1 MIDIFI
7 VIILVL
13 FGIYAT
19 ILVCR
24 KFGPEYHTGGFILI
38 IWFSLYVIC
47 NSILDPNFIA
57 ESMLKR
63 EATLEYYSLK
73 QQASL
78 DYIRTQE
85 EYDKNMIQDI
95 MKRLRNEKN

>member
-1 MIDIFI
+1 MIDILI

-13 FGIYAT
+13 LGIYAT

-24 KFGPEYHTGGFILI
+24 KFGPEYHTCGIIVFIWI
-38 IWFSLYVIC
+38 SLYVIC

-73 QQASL
+73 RQAL
-78 DYIRTQE
+78 LLQE
-85 EYDKNMIQDI
+85 EYEKNMIENI
-95 MKRLRNEKN
+95 MKRLRNK

>member
-1 MIDIFI
+1 MEMIDILI

-24 KFGPEYHTGGFILI
+24 KFGPEYHIIGILLF
-38 IWFSLYVIC
+38 IWFSLYVVC

-73 QQASL
+73 RQAL
-78 DYIRTQE
+78 LLQE
-85 EYDKNMIQDI
+85 EYEKNMIENI
-95 MKRLRNEKN
+95 MKRLRNK